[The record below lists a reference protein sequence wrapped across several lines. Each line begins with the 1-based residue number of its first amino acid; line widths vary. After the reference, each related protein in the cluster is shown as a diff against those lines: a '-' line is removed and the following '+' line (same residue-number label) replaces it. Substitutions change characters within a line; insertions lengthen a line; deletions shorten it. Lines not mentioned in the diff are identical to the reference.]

1 MADEQADRWG
11 WPFDREAPVDT
22 TAADAPSG
30 AGRRRE
36 ALVINMAGAARKE
49 GGGRRVAADEDV
61 ATAARRN
68 LRAASAMHDMPGR
81 DENAARDR
89 PVDAPPRLQ
98 SRDHPDKEGN
108 IKVLEGTKY
117 CQTV

>member
-1 MADEQADRWG
+1 
-11 WPFDREAPVDT
+11 
-22 TAADAPSG
+22 
-30 AGRRRE
+30 
-36 ALVINMAGAARKE
+36 MAGAARKE

-68 LRAASAMHDMPGR
+68 LRAASAMRDMPGR

-98 SRDHPDKEGN
+98 SRDHPDKEWN
-108 IKVLEGTKY
+108 ISYKSTRRYEILVVYKY
-117 CQTV
+117 LSYRSSKHMIEVHIAQR